1 MIVSDTSPL
10 IALAKVQ
17 HLHLLRD
24 LYQSVSIPQAV
35 FRECLGSRKSDF
47 AILEQAIEQFIHV
60 ENIPPLP
67 PEVQIATSSLDIG
80 EKQAIALAYH
90 HKSTL
95 WIDERLGREVA
106 RRLQISVTG
115 TVGIFLQAKKTGLI
129 PLVLPLL
136 YEIRGRGYWLSDELL
151 DLAAK
156 MAEEQR

>member
-10 IALAKVQ
+10 IALAKAD

-24 LYQSVSIPQAV
+24 LYQSISIPQ
-35 FRECLGSRKSDF
+35 
-47 AILEQAIEQFIHV
+47 V
-60 ENIPPLP
+60 ENIPPMP
-67 PEVQIATSSLDIG
+67 PEVQIATSSLDLG

-95 WIDERLGREVA
+95 LMDERLGREVA
-106 RRLQISVTG
+106 RRLQISITG

-136 YEIRGRGYWLSDELL
+136 YEIRRRGYWLSDDLL
-151 DLAAK
+151 DLAAN
-156 MAEEQR
+156 MAGEQR